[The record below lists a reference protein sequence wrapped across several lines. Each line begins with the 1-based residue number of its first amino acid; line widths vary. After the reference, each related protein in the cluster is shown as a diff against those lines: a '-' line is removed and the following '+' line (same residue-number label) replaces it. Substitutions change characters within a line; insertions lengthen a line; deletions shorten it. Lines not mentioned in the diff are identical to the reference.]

1 MSGHIYRYPGHASAA
16 YKINGVKEYK
26 VHTITKKTA
35 LPIYLLTTLSSFG
48 GSNNFAIIVFSVIN
62 KA

>member
-1 MSGHIYRYPGHASAA
+1 MHQQP
-16 YKINGVKEYK
+16 KKNGVKEYK

-35 LPIYLLTTLSSFG
+35 LPIYMYLLITLPSFG
-48 GSNNFAIIVFSVIN
+48 GSNIVFSVIS